1 MALRIAREIV
11 YLPLVIDGEHIQ
23 AMRGMK
29 EYMVPI
35 AETFT
40 PKYVIDELME
50 IGNKSIARGL
60 VIQNCNIDEASASIE
75 KIGLDVI
82 YCVRCGLAMRNGVP
96 HLRMSHIE
104 PLDFGLCWKEGKF
117 YQHETERSN

>member
-1 MALRIAREIV
+1 MALRIAREEV
-11 YLPLVIDGEHIQ
+11 YLPLPVDGEHIQ

-35 AETFT
+35 AETGI
-40 PKYVIDELME
+40 PKYVIDEFME

-60 VIQNCNIDEASASIE
+60 VIQSYDIDESGTSIE
-75 KIGLDVI
+75 KIGLDVV

-96 HLRMSHIE
+96 YLHMSHIE
-104 PLDFGLCWKEGKF
+104 PLDFGLWWKEGKF
-117 YQHETERSN
+117 YQHENRKD